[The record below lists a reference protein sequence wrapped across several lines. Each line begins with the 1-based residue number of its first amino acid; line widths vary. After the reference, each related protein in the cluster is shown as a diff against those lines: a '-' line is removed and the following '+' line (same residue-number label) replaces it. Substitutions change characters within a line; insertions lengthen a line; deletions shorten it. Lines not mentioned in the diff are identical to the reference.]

1 MRIFIVILSV
11 LYSSIVYSQS
21 AHKLLQEGDM
31 HYKNEQ
37 YELAEEAY
45 RKAKDKGNDDKAAY
59 NLGNTLYEQ
68 GRYEEAL
75 RQYQNSIGSTTDPE
89 MLSEAYYNLGNAHVQ
104 NKKLGEGIEAYK
116 KALELNPN
124 DNDAIANLFNTKLM
138 MQQQQQ
144 QQQQQKQQDQ
154 DQQENQE
161 NQENQQQQ
169 QQQEQQ
175 QEQDQQEQ
183 QEEQQDSQ
191 EGENE
196 SESEEQKPQEEK
208 KDLDKE
214 DARKLLEII
223 DNEEKKVQEK
233 LRKVNGKGK
242 KPEKDW

>member
-89 MLSEAYYNLGNAHVQ
+89 VLSEAYYNLGNAHVQ

-124 DNDAIANLFNTKLM
+124 DNDAIANLFNTKLINNNNSRSS
-138 MQQQQQ
+138 
-144 QQQQQKQQDQ
+144 KIKI
-154 DQQENQE
+154 
-161 NQENQQQQ
+161 
-169 QQQEQQ
+169 
-175 QEQDQQEQ
+175 
-183 QEEQQDSQ
+183 S
-191 EGENE
+191 
-196 SESEEQKPQEEK
+196 K
-208 KDLDKE
+208 KIK
-214 DARKLLEII
+214 RTKRISSNSNNRSNSKNKI
-223 DNEEKKVQEK
+223 NRNSKRNNKTHKKVKMNLNQK
-233 LRKVNGKGK
+233 SKSLKKKRKT
-242 KPEKDW
+242 

>member
-89 MLSEAYYNLGNAHVQ
+89 VLSEAYYNLGNAHVQ

-144 QQQQQKQQDQ
+144 QQQQKQQDQ

-161 NQENQQQQ
+161 NQENQH
-169 QQQEQQ
+169 QQEQQ